1 MADYLIEAAG
11 LLLRWLHVVAAIAW
25 IGESFYFVALD
36 RSLKPGKQPQQG
48 LYGES
53 WSVHGGGFYLKQKF
67 LPAPAQ
73 LPEDLHWSK
82 WKSYTTWLSGFAL
95 FALLY
100 LLSPQLYL
108 IDPNVAV
115 LTPTQGVA
123 LALAFPV
130 LAWLL
135 YDGLCRVVGFRDDL
149 LGVLVGL
156 LAVGVCFAAT
166 QLFAGR
172 AAFLL
177 TGAYLATI
185 MSANV
190 FFVIIPG
197 QKRMVAALSRG
208 ATPEPLDGA
217 RGKQRSVHNTYFTL
231 PVVFAMLATHY
242 PTAFAHPHNWAVLTL
257 FMAAGASIRQF
268 FVVWH
273 SGARAWWL
281 IGLAAALLLAVF
293 AWMAPVPRPV
303 VAPQVAVASNQPA
316 SSQPASSQPASS
328 RAASS
333 QPSTTQPSQSETS
346 TSQPS
351 DRVVAGA
358 KTADILAIAERRCN
372 ACHAAQPTM
381 MASPPKGA
389 MFNRAEQ
396 LEANAALIHKQVVEL
411 KIMPPGNVT
420 GLTDGERAAIDAWF
434 LARDANAANQPSPS
448 GSSK

>member
-36 RSLKPGKQPQQG
+36 RGLKPGKQPQQG

-73 LPEDLHWSK
+73 LPEELHWSK

-115 LTPTQGVA
+115 LTPTQGVS

-156 LAVGVCFAAT
+156 LAVGVCFAVT

-177 TGAYLATI
+177 TGACLATI

-281 IGLAAALLLAVF
+281 LGLAAALLLAVF
-293 AWMAPVPRPV
+293 AWMAPVARPV
-303 VAPQVAVASNQPA
+303 VAPQVAP
-316 SSQPASSQPASS
+316 
-328 RAASS
+328 ASS
-333 QPSTTQPSQSETS
+333 QPSTTQPSQSEPS

-351 DRVVAGA
+351 DSVVAGA
-358 KTADILAIAERRCN
+358 KTADILAISERRCS

-381 MASPPKGA
+381 MASAPKGA
-389 MFNRAEQ
+389 MFNSAEQ

-434 LARDANAANQPSPS
+434 LARDANAVNQPPPS